1 MDGSSSKGLEMRK
14 ESRRAFWLRQ
24 IAVASAYGLT
34 AALLR
39 HYTIPHWLIICGLQ
53 VAALLFTPYQY
64 WKALL
69 AGELAS
75 LAFVS
80 ITCVDQL
87 GLAWSLYNI
96 VPSFAFMMPVI
107 YIARERWR
115 LSPDATTFNMSALLG
130 SALLVALIRTANSLV
145 LVSLAKLPESYGPI
159 HYGTVAGYWVL
170 GNYMG
175 ILTVVPFALLMRQML
190 LETHWRDMVARLKQS
205 RLAIECA
212 FLLLP
217 TLAFLIWMGLSAS
230 PNTNT
235 RQIAQVAMFLPVVW
249 LALRYG
255 WQGASIGGTLAS
267 LAVIVLMP
275 ATYDQDTLNAQVF
288 IAFAISTMLLM
299 GARIGALD
307 DRAQQERTDMRLAL
321 ALAQRNVHLGE
332 VQMQM
337 TSQALEQVRESV
349 HSVYN
354 MMLGR
359 LKNMAPV
366 FDDRTYRRQ
375 ALVAQDQL
383 YRLADSL
390 CPITWRERGLQ
401 AVLREGPIARVLEET
416 GVSYWCDLRG
426 SIELLSPTIHLAIY
440 RLVCEAIADGCA
452 RKDVSDI
459 RVQIR
464 CGERRGR
471 KWGVVRI
478 NLRANPNRLAG
489 VRWDEL
495 LPRVLRTATGLG
507 WPAIEDRAA
516 TFEGKAREHLLS
528 DGRRISV
535 ILFDPENPGGEESR
549 QG

>member
-1 MDGSSSKGLEMRK
+1 MRK
-14 ESRRAFWLRQ
+14 GTMAGFWLRQ
-24 IAVASAYGLT
+24 IAVAALYGASVT
-34 AALLR
+34 LLR
-39 HYTIPHWLIICGLQ
+39 HLSISHWLVLCGLH
-53 VAALLFTPYQY
+53 VAALLLVPYRY
-64 WKALL
+64 WPALL
-69 AGELAS
+69 VGESAS
-75 LAFVS
+75 LAYLSV
-80 ITCVDQL
+80 TCAEQF
-87 GLAWSLYNI
+87 GLAWAICNL
-96 VPSFAFMMPVI
+96 VPSVVFVMPVA
-107 YIARERWR
+107 YFSRERWQIFPTKT
-115 LSPDATTFNMSALLG
+115 SVNINALLVC
-130 SALLVALIRTANSLV
+130 ALLVAALMTGNSLA
-145 LVSLAKLPESYGPI
+145 LLAITRLPEGYGPI
-159 HYGTVAGYWVL
+159 NYAAVAGRWML

-175 ILTVVPFALLMRQML
+175 ILTIVPFVLVVRQVLLDAPLREL
-190 LETHWRDMVARLKQS
+190 GTRFWES
-205 RLAIECA
+205 RLARECT

-217 TLAFLIWMGLSAS
+217 TLAFLVWMGLSSS
-230 PNTNT
+230 PATNT
-235 RQIAQVAMFLPVVW
+235 RQFAQVAMFLPVVW

-255 WQGASIGGTLAS
+255 WQGAAVGGTLAS
-267 LAVIVLMP
+267 LAVITLMP
-275 ATYDQDTLNAQVF
+275 ARYDPHTLDAQVF

-307 DRAQQERTDMRLAL
+307 DRAQRERTDLRMAL

-332 VQMQM
+332 VQMRM

-359 LKNMAPV
+359 LKHMAPV
-366 FDDRTYRRQ
+366 FDDRSYRRQ

-390 CPITWRERGLQ
+390 CPVTWRERGLQ

-416 GVSYWCDLRG
+416 GVTYWCDITG
-426 SIELLSPTIHLAIY
+426 SVDLLSPMVHLAIY
-440 RLVCEAIADGCA
+440 RLICEAIADGCT
-452 RKDVSDI
+452 RRDVSDI

-478 NLRANPNRLAG
+478 SLRADSVRLAD

-528 DGRRISV
+528 NGRRISV
-535 ILFDPENPGGEESR
+535 ILFDPESPDGDEHR
-549 QG
+549 QD